1 MKLYPRSLKKSIV
14 EGAKLS
20 PVIVINGAR
29 QTGKSTIAKEL
40 IDQGVFSNYLTL
52 DDPNVVANI
61 MNDPENYLKSLP
73 VGTVIDEVQKLPSI
87 FGILKK
93 IVDENRIP
101 GRFIITGS
109 ANILLLPK
117 ISESLAGRTDI
128 NTIMPLSQVEI
139 IESKMNFVDFLYENQ
154 FGFEILKN
162 DFDYYEIIVRG
173 FFPEVVLR
181 KTFEDRERWFA
192 SYINTLLVRDIKD
205 ISNIEQSTIL
215 PQVLRMLASQVG
227 GMFNASDVARKVGL
241 SNTTFARYLTI
252 LETLF
257 LIEKV
262 PAWFS
267 NVGKRLTKSPK
278 IYFNDT
284 GIVSYLL
291 GADQNSLIN
300 DSRLKGS
307 LIENLVYLE
316 LKKQSSWSKAKPNIF
331 YLRSSDG
338 AMEVDFLLEA
348 RNGKKI
354 GIEVKA
360 KNSLKP
366 SDFKHLITLID
377 TYDQVEQCIILYT
390 GNTIQMLANKVWAVP
405 IQYMWKK

>member
-1 MKLYPRSLKKSIV
+1 MKLYPRSLKNSII

-40 IDQGVFSNYLTL
+40 INEGVFSNYLTL
-52 DDPNVVANI
+52 DDPNVIANI
-61 MNDPENYLKSLP
+61 LNDPENYLKNLP
-73 VGTVIDEVQKLPSI
+73 AGTVIDEIQKLPSI

-93 IVDENRIP
+93 IVDDNRTP

-139 IESKMNFVDFLYENQ
+139 VESKINFVDFVYNSQ
-154 FGFEILKN
+154 FKFEVLKN
-162 DFDYYEIIVRG
+162 NFDYYELIVRG

-181 KTFEDRERWFA
+181 NTYEERERWFA
-192 SYINTLLVRDIKD
+192 SYINTLLIRDIKD
-205 ISNIEQSTIL
+205 ISNIEQSSML

-227 GMFNASDVARKVGL
+227 GMFNASDVARNVGL
-241 SNTTFARYLTI
+241 SNTTFARYMTI

-267 NVGKRLTKSPK
+267 NIGKRLTKSPK

-291 GADQNSLIN
+291 GADQNSIAN
-300 DSRLKGS
+300 DSKLKGS
-307 LIENLVYLE
+307 LIENLAYLE
-316 LKKQSSWSKAKPNIF
+316 LKKQSSWSTTKPNIF

-338 AMEVDFLLEA
+338 AIEVDFILEA
-348 RNGKKI
+348 RNGNKI

-360 KNSLKP
+360 KDSLKP
-366 SDFKHLITLID
+366 SDFGHLVTLIN
-377 TYDQVEQCIILYT
+377 TYDQIEQCIILYT
-390 GNTIQMLANKVWAVP
+390 GNTIQLLSNKIWAVP
-405 IQYMWKK
+405 IQYMWNK